1 MLTPALG
8 KSTFSPQVFHFLLSL
23 LRPSRAKAEFRDCW
37 PILDKK
43 MVRTV
48 TVMAIWWRCV
58 VNSLLKEAEFRRK
71 VVLLVKEVAK
81 EVGNIRFSI

>member
-1 MLTPALG
+1 
-8 KSTFSPQVFHFLLSL
+8 
-23 LRPSRAKAEFRDCW
+23 
-37 PILDKK
+37 

-81 EVGNIRFSI
+81 EVGSSGIYCKLQHLHSVYCLPN

>member
-1 MLTPALG
+1 
-8 KSTFSPQVFHFLLSL
+8 
-23 LRPSRAKAEFRDCW
+23 
-37 PILDKK
+37 